1 MVTTLP
7 EIHISINQFAEFSAA
22 TNAAKARIIK
32 QQQKVNKLLI
42 PWYQSA
48 KGSIKR
54 YLTDVNDYT
63 PIEQGVE
70 KLKDKIVNSKR
81 QGIDKAVSIEALQK
95 MIEVNLPRI
104 LGNVPYQV
112 IKPEV
117 KFVIVNGV
125 KIMVSPELVIK
136 AKIGGRIVYGGV
148 KIHLSKTK
156 PFDSKQC
163 NFVAILMYDYLSE
176 LAGENEHVAPQFCLC
191 VDLFSNRVVSAKENH
206 ISESQEINKICNEIA
221 QLWISAA

>member
-54 YLTDVNDYT
+54 YLSDVNDYT

-136 AKIGGRIVYGGV
+136 VEIGGRIVYGGV

-163 NFVAILMYDYLSE
+163 NFVAILMYDYLTE

-191 VDLFSNRVVSAKENH
+191 VDLFSNRVVSAKEDH

>member
-1 MVTTLP
+1 MVVGLP
-7 EIHISINQFAEFSAA
+7 EIHISINQFAEFSSA
-22 TNAAKARIIK
+22 TTASKARIIK
-32 QQQKVNKLLI
+32 QQKKVNKLLI

-54 YLTDVNDYT
+54 YLTDVNDFT

-81 QGIDKAVSIEALQK
+81 QGIDKTVSIEALQK
-95 MIEVNLPRI
+95 MIEINLPRI
-104 LGNVPYQV
+104 LGSIPYQV
-112 IKPEV
+112 IKPEI
-117 KFVIVNGV
+117 KFVVVNGV

-136 AKIGGRIVYGGV
+136 AEIGGRTVYGGV

-156 PFDSKQC
+156 PFDVEQC
-163 NFVAILMYDYLSE
+163 NFVAILMYYYLSE
-176 LAGENEHVAPQFCLC
+176 FAGENERVAPQFCLC

-206 ISESQEINKICNEIA
+206 INESREINKICNEIA
-221 QLWISAA
+221 QMWISAA

>member
-7 EIHISINQFAEFSAA
+7 KIHISINQFAEFSTA

-54 YLTDVNDYT
+54 YLTDLNDYT

-70 KLKDKIVNSKR
+70 RLKDKIVNSKR

-112 IKPEV
+112 IKPDV

-136 AKIGGRIVYGGV
+136 AEIGGKIVYGGV

-163 NFVAILMYDYLSE
+163 NFVAILMYDYLSQ

-191 VDLFSNRVVSAKENH
+191 VDLFSNSVVSAKENH